1 MRAIIAAALVGGLC
15 GLMGVYIVLRGMAYL
30 GHGLSHATFGGAAVS
45 FIMSINFYL
54 GATAWGFLSA
64 LLITWITR
72 KNPTI
77 RSDASIGI
85 ITTAS
90 FALGIAIIS
99 SQRRFTRDLDA
110 ALWGSVLGV
119 QTGELLAIT
128 VVAFIVAAVFFL
140 GYKLFLFAT
149 FDAEVAQFYGVPTG
163 WVDTVFSLMLAAAIV
178 VSMQVLGV
186 LMIAAAIVIPPI
198 VARLLTNSFSHMAM
212 LSTSIGIACAV
223 LGLYLSY
230 LIELSHT
237 AKVSPGPSVV
247 LFSSALF
254 VVALVL
260 TRLRSRIGRRGNLE
274 QLPRE
279 SGSALE

>member
-15 GLMGVYIVLRGMAYL
+15 GLMGVYIVLRGMAYM
-30 GHGLSHATFGGAAVS
+30 GHGLAHAVFGGAAVS

-54 GATAWGFLSA
+54 AATAWGFLSA

-119 QTGELLAIT
+119 QTGELLAIAG
-128 VVAFIVAAVFFL
+128 VAIVVAAVFFL

-163 WVDTVFSLMLAAAIV
+163 WVDTAFALMLAATIV

-198 VARLLTNSFSHMAM
+198 VARLLTNSFRRMSI
-212 LSTSIGIACAV
+212 LSTGIGIACAV

-230 LIELSHT
+230 LIELSYG

-254 VVALVL
+254 AAAMLWA
-260 TRLRSRIGRRGNLE
+260 RLRSRIGRGRRLD

-279 SGSALE
+279 RSSALE

>member
-1 MRAIIAAALVGGLC
+1 M
-15 GLMGVYIVLRGMAYL
+15 MGVYIVLRGMAYL
-30 GHGLSHATFGGAAVS
+30 GHGLSHAIFGGAAVS

-110 ALWGSVLGV
+110 ALWGSILGV
-119 QTGELLAIT
+119 QAGELLAIT
-128 VVAFIVAAVFFL
+128 FVAFIVAAVFFL

-163 WVDTVFSLMLAAAIV
+163 WVDTAFSLMLAAAIV

-198 VARLLTNSFSHMAM
+198 VARLLTNSFSRMAM
-212 LSTSIGIACAV
+212 LSTIIGITCAV

-230 LIELSHT
+230 LIELSHA

-254 VVALVL
+254 VAVLAL
-260 TRLRSRIGRRGNLE
+260 TRLRKRVGRHGSLE

>member
-1 MRAIIAAALVGGLC
+1 
-15 GLMGVYIVLRGMAYL
+15 MGVYIVLRGMAYM
-30 GHGLSHATFGGAAVS
+30 GHGLAHAVFGGAAVS

-119 QTGELLAIT
+119 KPE
-128 VVAFIVAAVFFL
+128 
-140 GYKLFLFAT
+140 
-149 FDAEVAQFYGVPTG
+149 
-163 WVDTVFSLMLAAAIV
+163 
-178 VSMQVLGV
+178 
-186 LMIAAAIVIPPI
+186 
-198 VARLLTNSFSHMAM
+198 NSW
-212 LSTSIGIACAV
+212 L
-223 LGLYLSY
+223 
-230 LIELSHT
+230 
-237 AKVSPGPSVV
+237 
-247 LFSSALF
+247 
-254 VVALVL
+254 
-260 TRLRSRIGRRGNLE
+260 
-274 QLPRE
+274 
-279 SGSALE
+279 

>member
-1 MRAIIAAALVGGLC
+1 M
-15 GLMGVYIVLRGMAYL
+15 MGVYIVLRGMAYL
-30 GHGLSHATFGGAAVS
+30 GHGLSHAIFGGAAVS

-119 QTGELLAIT
+119 QAGELLAIT
-128 VVAFIVAAVFFL
+128 FVAFIVAAVFFL

-198 VARLLTNSFSHMAM
+198 VARLLTNSFSRMAI
-212 LSTSIGIACAV
+212 LSTSLGITCAV

-230 LIELSHT
+230 LIELSHA

-254 VVALVL
+254 VVTLAL
-260 TRLRSRIGRRGNLE
+260 TRLRNRVGRQGNLE